1 MGQKQDFDKRH
12 LEPETIRQ
20 ILRYHRMS
28 HGRQTIAN
36 VLGISVNSVRT
47 VISRFEVLYG
57 EALQS
62 CGAPDS
68 DSPDAKKKTV
78 SPGEYAESIVKQSD
92 ELIDAMF
99 HPKAPL
105 QTVRA
110 DTVIDGR
117 YYPDFRALAAIAVIE
132 KRQSVSQVYRSYLD
146 VCREKQADP
155 LSQSYFYESV
165 KKEVDSINR
174 KNDDY
179 YFIQDFRYG
188 EYVELDFSGDRY
200 RVQTNNMTE
209 DCWIMVFTFPASY
222 YTFATFV
229 SAQSTAESC
238 RGIAEFV
245 KYLDNRMPLILKC
258 DNFKAAI
265 TSHRGSSIVPNASF
279 QNFMRELGLAIEAAP
294 VRKPQRKSSV
304 EAAVGLIQT
313 RCGKDPD
320 FLKELQTLKTFADH
334 CSFLQKQ
341 VDLRINQAPFRKDTQ
356 MTRENLFNAYER
368 PRLMP
373 VFKIPDYAEILKE
386 VKVSP
391 NYHVPVNG
399 HLYSVPF
406 TCIGSC
412 VEPRLTPDAV
422 IFYLAGTEVA
432 RHDRKDGKPGDSI
445 SLSRSTKPEHCPPE
459 HQAIMK
465 DSERF
470 CSEEAVL
477 KIARELDKDP
487 DGLYA
492 FCKRKFECQKND
504 PSMTVR
510 NAITSCA
517 AVIRLYEGS
526 ADRSLVSR
534 ACRITL
540 SQSQPRLWNKV
551 TVEQHLREL
560 RSQKSDGGSV
570 TGGLS
575 VNYPS
580 GEDAFFNTGKQA

>member
-1 MGQKQDFDKRH
+1 MSQKQNFDKRH
-12 LEPETIRQ
+12 LNPETIRQ
-20 ILRYHRMS
+20 ILRYRLMS
-28 HGRQTIAN
+28 HGRQNIAGI
-36 VLGISVNSVRT
+36 LGISVNSVKQ
-47 VISRFEVLYG
+47 VISRLEVLYA
-57 EALQS
+57 ES
-62 CGAPDS
+62 VSESAPDGS
-68 DSPDAKKKTV
+68 SPDAGTSV
-78 SPGEYAESIVKQSD
+78 SPAGYAENIIRQSD

-99 HPKAPL
+99 YPKTPL
-105 QTVRA
+105 KTIRA
-110 DTVIDGR
+110 DSIIDGR

-174 KNDDY
+174 RNEDY

-245 KYLDNRMPLILKC
+245 KYLENRMPLILKC

-356 MTRENLFNAYER
+356 RTREYLFNTYER

-373 VFKIPDYAEILKE
+373 VLKIPEYAEILNA
-386 VKVSP
+386 VKVLS
-391 NYHVPVNG
+391 NYHVTVNN
-399 HLYSVPF
+399 HLYSVPY
-406 TCIGSC
+406 TCIGSY
-412 VEPRLTPDAV
+412 VIPRITHDAV
-422 IFYLAGTEVA
+422 IFYLSGIEVA
-432 RHDRKDGKPGDSI
+432 RHDRKDGKPDENI
-445 SLSRSTKPEHCPPE
+445 NFSRSTKPEHCPPD
-459 HQAIMK
+459 HQAIMR
-465 DSERF
+465 ENARF
-470 CSEEAVL
+470 CSAEAVL
-477 KIARELDKDP
+477 KIARELDRDP
-487 DGLYA
+487 GGLKAGNYKTGSVSIGNNVWIGA
-492 FCKRKFECQKND
+492 N
-504 PSMTVR
+504 
-510 NAITSCA
+510 
-517 AVIRLYEGS
+517 AVILRNTKIGLNIWLFARFALSFRFARRYS
-526 ADRSLVSR
+526 RSKIL
-534 ACRITL
+534 
-540 SQSQPRLWNKV
+540 K
-551 TVEQHLREL
+551 
-560 RSQKSDGGSV
+560 
-570 TGGLS
+570 
-575 VNYPS
+575 
-580 GEDAFFNTGKQA
+580 